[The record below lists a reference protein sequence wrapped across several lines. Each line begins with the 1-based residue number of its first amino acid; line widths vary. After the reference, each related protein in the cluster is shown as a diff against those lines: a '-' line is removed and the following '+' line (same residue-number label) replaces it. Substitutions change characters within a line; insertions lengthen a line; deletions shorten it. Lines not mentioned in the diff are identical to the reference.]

1 MGYASPSGFLAG
13 GRYTSYLLPKP
24 ILGRKKPGADAW
36 LQHLNPCSDANG
48 TLCTCGRVFR
58 RADLIWQPSF
68 ILQGEKQAAPVYHF
82 QSYIGGNL
90 LCAMEWFHVHIHV
103 CDLME
108 EGKEGGFGGIA
119 NRYSRNGG
127 NKRRVL
133 GTWRWGFIPL

>member
-1 MGYASPSGFLAG
+1 MERSVLAADHFLA
-13 GRYTSYLLPKP
+13 
-24 ILGRKKPGADAW
+24 
-36 LQHLNPCSDANG
+36 
-48 TLCTCGRVFR
+48 
-58 RADLIWQPSF
+58 WQIC

-82 QSYIGGNL
+82 QSYIVGKL
-90 LCAMEWFHVHIHV
+90 LCAMEWFHVHIRIHV

-119 NRYSRNGG
+119 NRYCRNGD